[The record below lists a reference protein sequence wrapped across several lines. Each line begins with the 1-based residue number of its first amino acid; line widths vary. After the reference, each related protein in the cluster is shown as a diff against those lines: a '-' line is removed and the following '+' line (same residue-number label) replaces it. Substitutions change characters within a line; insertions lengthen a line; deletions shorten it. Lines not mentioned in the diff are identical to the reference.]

1 MKQLVLAKAG
11 DAKITLR
18 IARET
23 TIRPALVI
31 FDTVILIED
40 DGFRR
45 GRPIDEMDLSFT
57 DFGVFMDR
65 RIDRYFAGEPELPGP
80 QIVLQYP

>member
-1 MKQLVLAKAG
+1 MKQIVLAKAG

-40 DGFRR
+40 DGFR
-45 GRPIDEMDLSFT
+45 
-57 DFGVFMDR
+57 
-65 RIDRYFAGEPELPGP
+65 
-80 QIVLQYP
+80 